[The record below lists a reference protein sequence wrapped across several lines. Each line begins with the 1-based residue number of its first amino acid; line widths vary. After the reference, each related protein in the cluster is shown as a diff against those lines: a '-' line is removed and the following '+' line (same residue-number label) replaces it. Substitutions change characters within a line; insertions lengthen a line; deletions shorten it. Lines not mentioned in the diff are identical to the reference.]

1 MLGILFSVMA
11 FQAGVIWWQKNYR
24 KSYLTCSLA
33 ALWLFPFLISL
44 KERNWRFILVWLCFT
59 AINWFVLKKAMN
71 KNLHA
76 TTPRLVYKF
85 YHASFTGTLAIA
97 TMGYLLFMLNMF
109 FFSSPKLI
117 DLSLILIFYGLYFGV
132 VSRDLIDFAADHMAS
147 TIGYYCKEGSLPNRL
162 LRPNTCSVCGDMVDS
177 SETTSPPPPPPPSSS
192 NDADLEDRP
201 LISWIKGKSVSNSF
215 GVTLN
220 CGHVFH
226 TNCLHGWC
234 LLGKK
239 DICPYCREKVEMGL
253 VHTNPWRDPEFVYG
267 KFLDVI
273 RFMIV
278 GLPVL
283 LYILHLVIT
292 FLKRS

>member
-1 MLGILFSVMA
+1 MLAVLFVVMA
-11 FQAGVIWWQKNYR
+11 FQIGVIWWQKNYR
-24 KSYLTCSLA
+24 KSYLTCSLV
-33 ALWLFPFLISL
+33 ALWLFPFLISV
-44 KERNWRFILVWLCFT
+44 KERNIRFIFVWLCFT
-59 AINWFVLKKAMN
+59 IVNWVVLKKAIS

-85 YHASFTGTLAIA
+85 YHASFVGTLGIA
-97 TMGYLLFMLNMF
+97 TIGYFLFMFNIF
-109 FFSSPKLI
+109 IYQSPKLI
-117 DLSLILIFYGLYFGV
+117 DFSLIMIFYGLYFGV
-132 VSRDLIDFAADHMAS
+132 VSRDLIDFAAEHMAS

-162 LRPNTCSVCGDMVDS
+162 LRANICSVCGDHVDS
-177 SETTSPPPPPPPSSS
+177 QEVRDNSADHLET
-192 NDADLEDRP
+192 RP
-201 LISWIKGKSVSNSF
+201 LISWIKGGNSVSNSS

-253 VHTNPWRDPEFVYG
+253 VHTNPWRDPEFIYG

-283 LYILHLVIT
+283 LYILHLVIS
-292 FLKRS
+292 FLKKS